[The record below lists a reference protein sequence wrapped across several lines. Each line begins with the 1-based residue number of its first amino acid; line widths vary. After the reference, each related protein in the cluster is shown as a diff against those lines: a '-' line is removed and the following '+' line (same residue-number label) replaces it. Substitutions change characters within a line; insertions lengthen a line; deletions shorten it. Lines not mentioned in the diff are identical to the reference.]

1 MDRNNL
7 FRIVAPPIGVAT
19 REGGVDRNFK
29 RALTARLWYTVATR
43 EGGVDRNIKLKKV
56 VIIEIVVAT
65 REGGVDRNSK
75 LLTNGVLAKRRHP
88 RGWRG

>member
-1 MDRNNL
+1 MDRNVIL
-7 FRIVAPPIGVAT
+7 GLTTVPLVVAT
-19 REGGVDRNFK
+19 REGGVDRNMK
-29 RALTARLWYTVATR
+29 LSQAALAEA
-43 EGGVDRNIKLKKV
+43 
-56 VIIEIVVAT
+56 VAT